1 MLSKKV
7 EKQEPQKVTP
17 NQLNHFS
24 KVVLQFSEPHES
36 EEFKQKVCLPYF
48 KDIFKDLQERS
59 DSKTKGVNKISMIDY
74 SQLPGLLSER
84 FFFVLDVDKDSY
96 LSQKEFLAGMLNFYC
111 SSFDQKLKLVFNMY
125 DFDDDGLISKVDITT
140 LISCMPMSTH
150 NNIRGEGRYT
160 TEGGGV

>member
-1 MLSKKV
+1 
-7 EKQEPQKVTP
+7 
-17 NQLNHFS
+17 
-24 KVVLQFSEPHES
+24 
-36 EEFKQKVCLPYF
+36 
-48 KDIFKDLQERS
+48 
-59 DSKTKGVNKISMIDY
+59 
-74 SQLPGLLSER
+74 
-84 FFFVLDVDKDSY
+84 VLDVDKDSY